1 MKAPSGARRRGPSA
15 DPQPTRDRVIAAA
28 AVEFAARGFDGAKV
42 DRIAARARLNKAMLY
57 YHFHNKAALYRQ
69 ILTDM
74 FSALAE
80 RVESVHREGVAADEQ
95 IRRFV
100 RAVADESAA
109 RPHFPSM
116 WMREMAEGGRH
127 LDEKVLAE
135 AMRVLRV
142 LAAILGEGRDRGVFR
157 PQHPFVVHMSIVA
170 PIVLFGATA
179 PIRARFGKLRPTGM
193 PDVNRDQV
201 VDYVVAA
208 TLSALMQSET
218 GKRGS
223 R

>member
-1 MKAPSGARRRGPSA
+1 MKKRAVARRGPSA
-15 DPQPTRDRVIAAA
+15 DPEPTRDRLIAAA
-28 AVEFAARGFDGAKV
+28 ALEFAARGFDGATV

-69 ILTDM
+69 ILTGM

-80 RVESVHREGVAADEQ
+80 RVEGIHREGVAPDEQ

-109 RPHFPSM
+109 RPHFPPM

-127 LDEKVLAE
+127 LDEPVLAE
-135 AMRVLRV
+135 AMRVLQV
-142 LAAILGEGRDRGVFR
+142 LGAILGEGRARGVFGPR
-157 PQHPFVVHMSIVA
+157 HPFVVHMSIVA

-179 PIRARFGKLRPTGM
+179 PIRARFGQLRPTGM
-193 PDVNRDQV
+193 PEVTRDQV
-201 VDYVVAA
+201 VDYVAA
-208 TLSALMQSET
+208 STLSALMNSHTE
-218 GKRGS
+218 KRG
-223 R
+223 RR

>member
-1 MKAPSGARRRGPSA
+1 MRKRANARRGPSA
-15 DPQPTRDRVIAAA
+15 DPEPTRDRLVAAA
-28 AVEFAARGFDGAKV
+28 ALEFAARGFDGATV

-69 ILTDM
+69 ILTAM

-80 RVESVHREGVAADEQ
+80 RVEGIHREGVPPAEQ

-109 RPHFPSM
+109 RPHFPAM

-127 LDEKVLAE
+127 LDEPVLAE
-135 AMRVLRV
+135 AMRVLQV
-142 LAAILGEGRDRGVFR
+142 LAAILGEGRDRGVFAPR
-157 PQHPFVVHMSIVA
+157 HPFVVHMSIVA

-179 PIRARFGKLRPTGM
+179 PIRARFGQLRPTGM
-193 PDVNRDQV
+193 PEVTRDQV
-201 VDYVVAA
+201 VEYVAAA
-208 TLSALMQSET
+208 TLSALMNSDTE
-218 GKRGS
+218 KRGS